1 MAEPRIL
8 VVRLSSLGDVVHTL
22 PAVHA
27 LRAAFPTAEIDW
39 LIEARWA
46 PLLAGNPDL
55 NAVVKVATR
64 SWRDVCT
71 TVARLRRRRY
81 DLALDFQGL
90 YKSALLA
97 RLAGATQY
105 IGFAPSAARERG
117 AAIFYTQRVEPR
129 ARHVVE
135 QNLELAVAA
144 GARPGPCCFPIQVSV
159 EAQHR
164 VRQQLA
170 AHGVQKYFVLSPG
183 GGWRSKC
190 WPPERYGELYRQL
203 VVLPALASFRG
214 VVNARPGERDLAE
227 TVQRVAGADGPIW
240 FPLELPEL
248 VALIAGAKFLVS
260 GDSGPLHLAVALGVP
275 VVGLYG
281 PTDPARNGP
290 FLAEDLVVRKARPEE
305 TSYRREKH
313 YSAAMLAI
321 TVEDVVAAV
330 ERRLGLRW

>member
-8 VVRLSSLGDVVHTL
+8 IVRLSSLGDVVHTL

-39 LIEARWA
+39 LVEIRWA

-55 NAVVKVATR
+55 NAVVEVATR
-64 SWRDVCT
+64 SWRSVCT
-71 TVARLRRRRY
+71 TVGRLRRRRY
-81 DLALDFQGL
+81 DLAIDFQGL

-97 RLAGATQY
+97 RVAGAAQC

-135 QNLELAVAA
+135 QNLELAIAA
-144 GARPGPCCFPIQVSV
+144 GAHAGSCCFPIQVTA

-170 AHGVQKYFVLSPG
+170 AHGVKKYFVLSPG

-190 WPPERYGELYRQL
+190 WPAERYGELHRRL
-203 VVLPALASFRG
+203 VALPALAGCRG
-214 VVNARPGERDLAE
+214 VVNAGPGERSLAE
-227 TVQRVAGADGPIW
+227 AVQRAADADGPIW

-290 FLAEDLVVRKARPEE
+290 FSAADIVVRKARPDE
-305 TSYRREKH
+305 TNYRREKH

-321 TVEDVVAAV
+321 TVDDVVAAV
-330 ERRLGLRW
+330 ERRLGLHL